1 MGRQG
6 RSNHTQCL
14 VASGRQSIDT
24 RDDADFN
31 TVYSCVYMLISPQ
44 EGSEHLRNSKV
55 QFSVYFR
62 VIQ

>member
-6 RSNHTQCL
+6 RSNHTQC
-14 VASGRQSIDT
+14 VIASGRQSIDT
-24 RDDADFN
+24 RDDAGFN
-31 TVYSCVYMLISPQ
+31 TVYSCIYTY

-55 QFSVYFR
+55 QFSVCFR